1 MFLTQQITPKK
12 RALAWY
18 LNKYTELSYRR
29 IAEQCGILKS
39 SVPQICTQKV
49 FETTRNTTNA
59 MKKRGRPRKVSERD
73 TRTLIRN
80 LQNLRKNNVHVTVKG
95 LVEESGLSFKSASR
109 RTFSR
114 CLN

>member
-1 MFLTQQITPKK
+1 MEYGFYAADNGKEKSVSVVFEQIY
-12 RALAWY
+12 RI
-18 LNKYTELSYRR
+18 SYRR
-29 IAEQCGILKS
+29 IAEQCGISKS
-39 SVPQICTQKV
+39 SVHRICTRKV

-95 LVEESGLSFKSASR
+95 LVEESSLSFTVCKA
-109 RTFSR
+109 
-114 CLN
+114 